1 MAAAQ
6 VLKGKLGIG
15 STSMMKPILATW
27 KWQIANASPLRFQ
40 CNDASSLQYEEIPSQ
55 NRVLNHPA
63 AASSAEYDRNLKE
76 RTCEETGLH
85 IYNYWFIYSS
95 IHVFIYL
102 FIYLFIHVFIYL
114 FTYLFMY
121 LCIYSFIYLSI
132 IYLLFIHICIL
143 YPHQWW
149 EKHQVRLRRQL

>member
-63 AASSAEYDRNLKE
+63 AASSAEYDLKE

-85 IYNYWFIYSS
+85 IYNYL
-95 IHVFIYL
+95 IYL
-102 FIYLFIHVFIYL
+102 F
-114 FTYLFMY
+114 
-121 LCIYSFIYLSI
+121 IYSFIYLSI
-132 IYLLFIHICIL
+132 YLFIHLFIYYLFIRICIL
-143 YPHQWW
+143 YPHQ
-149 EKHQVRLRRQL
+149 